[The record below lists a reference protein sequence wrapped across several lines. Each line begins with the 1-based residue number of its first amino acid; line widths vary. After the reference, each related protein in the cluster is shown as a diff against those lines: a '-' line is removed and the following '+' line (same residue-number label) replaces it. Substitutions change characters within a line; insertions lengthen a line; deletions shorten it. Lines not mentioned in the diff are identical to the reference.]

1 MPKTIGHITI
11 SAPIIID
18 RASDQEAAAVMDVSL
33 DHAYLER
40 IDRQEHPEGFQEVL
54 SAILL
59 KSIAESVRRS
69 RNPQKVRLL
78 TE

>member
-18 RASDQEAAAVMDVSL
+18 RASDQEAAAVMEVSL

-40 IDRQEHPEGFQEVL
+40 IDRQEHPEEF
-54 SAILL
+54 
-59 KSIAESVRRS
+59 
-69 RNPQKVRLL
+69 
-78 TE
+78 